1 MSDLKENL
9 IKELSDSVVEMEEEK
24 VIEVAKMSIENGIS
38 AYDAIDKGLADGM
51 NRAGVLY
58 EEEEYY
64 IPELLMCSD
73 AMYAGL
79 DVLRPHLE
87 KKDIN
92 DKDKV
97 VIGVVQ
103 GDTHDIGKNL
113 VKIMMETEGFDV
125 IDMGRDVPP
134 REFVNKAKEVNADI
148 IVLSTLMTTTMDGMA
163 EVINILKEEGLKDK
177 IKVMIGGGP
186 ISQSYATKIGADG
199 YTTDASKAAKFAKDL
214 VTTISNGNKTAKDD
228 DSTLVQGA

>member
-1 MSDLKENL
+1 MKEEL
-9 IKELSDSVVEMEEEK
+9 IKKLSDAVVDMEEDETVEISK
-24 VIEVAKMSIENGIS
+24 QCVENDIN
-38 AYDAIDKGLADGM
+38 AYEAIDKGLANGM
-51 NRAGVLY
+51 NKAGELY
-58 EEEEYY
+58 EEGEYY

-79 DVLRPHLE
+79 DVLKPHL
-87 KKDIN
+87 KKDEN
-92 DKDKV
+92 EVKEKV

-113 VKIMMETEGFDV
+113 VRIMMETEGFEV
-125 IDMGRDVPP
+125 IDLGRDIPP
-134 REFVNKAKEVNADI
+134 INFVEKAKEVGASI

-163 EVINILKEEGLKDK
+163 EVINILKSQGLKDK

-186 ISQSYATKIGADG
+186 ISQSYADKIGADG

-214 VTTISNGNKTAKDD
+214 VSKMKDNGLNSK
-228 DSTLVQGA
+228 LVQEA